1 MSTLCAKTT
10 SVRMAA
16 ILLLFAWGL
25 TLASPVALHAGDKK
39 KKATASAQKPAEKPQ
54 QDLSKLVWPEP
65 PNIPRVRYTS
75 YFAGMKFDK
84 GEGDQN
90 QNKKPKQS
98 WMDRL
103 AGTQSQDEKV
113 TIKNFPYQMLGPYG
127 MSVDSKGRLYVADQ
141 KVGAIFIFNTE
152 TKETELIRNGF
163 EAHFGLI
170 NGVAVDD
177 SDRIFVSDG
186 KLGKVLVFNAKHQVE
201 DQIKGL
207 VDPVGLAIDKEN
219 RLLYVVDT
227 QQDQVLVYDADS
239 LKPIRKIGTTG
250 KKHTLSTP
258 GDFALPTDVAVD
270 KDGNI
275 YVTDTLNWRVEIF
288 DAEGKFISQFG
299 KHCDAIGCFE
309 RPKGIAVDGDGHI
322 WVVDTG
328 LNLVQAYDRD
338 GALLAYV
345 GSPGRLLGQ
354 FTDPMGIA
362 IDQNNRMFVSEQY
375 PWGRVQEF
383 RYITDAEAEQLKKEK
398 AASHQTTQAEAT
410 KPAATPQAAAANPE
424 VKKN

>member
-1 MSTLCAKTT
+1 
-10 SVRMAA
+10 
-16 ILLLFAWGL
+16 
-25 TLASPVALHAGDKK
+25 
-39 KKATASAQKPAEKPQ
+39 
-54 QDLSKLVWPEP
+54 
-65 PNIPRVRYTS
+65 
-75 YFAGMKFDK
+75 
-84 GEGDQN
+84 
-90 QNKKPKQS
+90 
-98 WMDRL
+98 MDRL
-103 AGTQSQDEKV
+103 AGTQSQDEKFTV
-113 TIKNFPYQMLGPYG
+113 KNFPFQLLGPYG
-127 MSVDSKGRLYVADQ
+127 MAVDSKGRLYVADQ

-152 TKETELIRNGF
+152 TKETEMIRNGF

-170 NGVAVDD
+170 NSVAVDD
-177 SDRIFVSDG
+177 DDRIFVSDG
-186 KLGKVLVFNAKHQVE
+186 KLGKVMVFNAKHQVQ

-227 QQDQVLVYDADS
+227 QQDQVLVYDADT
-239 LKPIRKIGTTG
+239 LKPLRKIGTAG
-250 KKHTLSTP
+250 KKHTLTTP

-309 RPKGIAVDGDGHI
+309 RPKGIAVDSDGHI

-328 LNLVQAYDRD
+328 LSLVQAYDRD
-338 GALLAYV
+338 GALLGYV
-345 GSPGRLLGQ
+345 GGPGRLLGQ
-354 FTDPMGIA
+354 FNDPVGVF

-375 PWGRVQEF
+375 PWGRVQQF

-398 AASHQTTQAEAT
+398 AAGHQTTQAEAS
-410 KPAATPQAAAANPE
+410 KPAGTASDRRSQRE
-424 VKKN
+424 

>member
-1 MSTLCAKTT
+1 
-10 SVRMAA
+10 MAA
-16 ILLLFAWGL
+16 VVLLFAWGL

-39 KKATASAQKPAEKPQ
+39 KKQATAAQKPAEKPQ

-65 PNIPRVRYTS
+65 PNIPRVRYTN

-84 GEGDQN
+84 DVDTQG
-90 QNKKPKQS
+90 KKPKQS

-103 AGTQSQDEKV
+103 AGSQSQDEKITV
-113 TIKNFPYQMLGPYG
+113 KNFPYQLLGPYG

-152 TKETELIRNGF
+152 TKDTEMIRNGF

-177 SDRIFVSDG
+177 DDRIFVSDG
-186 KLGKVLVFNAKHQVE
+186 KLGKVLVFDAKHKVV
-201 DQIKGL
+201 DQIKDM

-227 QQDQVLVYDADS
+227 QQDQVLVYDADT
-239 LKPIRKIGTTG
+239 LKPIRKIGTAG
-250 KKHTLSTP
+250 KKHTLTTP

-309 RPKGIAVDGDGHI
+309 RPKGIAVDADGHI
-322 WVVDTG
+322 WVVDTSLG
-328 LNLVQAYDRD
+328 LVQAYDRD
-338 GALLAYV
+338 GALLGYV
-345 GSPGRLLGQ
+345 GGPGRLLGQ
-354 FTDPMGIA
+354 FNDPMGIF

-398 AASHQTTQAEAT
+398 AASHQTKQADATQ
-410 KPAATPQAAAANPE
+410 PAATPQTAAANPE
-424 VKKN
+424 VKK

>member
-1 MSTLCAKTT
+1 MCKLCAKTIR
-10 SVRMAA
+10 VRMAA
-16 ILLLFAWGL
+16 IFLLSAWGL
-25 TLASPVALHAGDKK
+25 TLASPVALHAADKK
-39 KKATASAQKPAEKPQ
+39 KKQATATQKPAEKKPP
-54 QDLSKLVWPEP
+54 QDLSKLVWPEA
-65 PNIPRVRYTS
+65 PNIPRVRYIS

-84 GEGDQN
+84 EADAQG
-90 QNKKPKQS
+90 KKVKQT

-103 AGTQSQDEKV
+103 AGAQSQDEKFTV
-113 TIKNFPYQMLGPYG
+113 KNFPFQLLGPYG
-127 MSVDSKGRLYVADQ
+127 MAVDSKGRLYVADQ

-152 TKETELIRNGF
+152 TKETELIGNGIQ
-163 EAHFGLI
+163 AHFAMI
-170 NGVAVDD
+170 NSVVVDD
-177 SDRIFVSDG
+177 DDRIFVSDG
-186 KLGKVLVFNAKHQVE
+186 KLGKVMVFDAKHQAQ

-239 LKPIRKIGTTG
+239 LKPLRKIGTGG

-270 KDGNI
+270 KDGNV

-288 DAEGKFISQFG
+288 DADGNFISQFG

-309 RPKGIAVDGDGHI
+309 RPKGIALDSDGHI
-322 WVVDTG
+322 WVVDNG
-328 LNLVQAYDRD
+328 LSLVQAYDRD
-338 GALLAYV
+338 GQLLGYV
-345 GSPGRLLGQ
+345 GGPGRLLGQ
-354 FTDPMGIA
+354 FNDPVGIF

-375 PWGRVQEF
+375 PWGRVQQF

-398 AASHQTTQAEAT
+398 AASHQTTQAEAA
-410 KPAATPQAAAANPE
+410 KPAGTPQAAAVNPE
-424 VKKN
+424 VKK

>member
-1 MSTLCAKTT
+1 MCNLRAKTT
-10 SVRMAA
+10 TVRMAA
-16 ILLLFAWGL
+16 VVLLFAWGL

-39 KKATASAQKPAEKPQ
+39 KKATTAAKPAAKKPE

-84 GEGDQN
+84 EADTPG
-90 QNKKPKQS
+90 KKAKQS

-103 AGTQSQDEKV
+103 AGTQSQDEKITV
-113 TIKNFPYQMLGPYG
+113 KNFPFQLLGPYG
-127 MSVDSKGRLYVADQ
+127 MSVDTKGRLYVADQ
-141 KVGAIFIFNTE
+141 KVGAIFVFNTE
-152 TKETELIRNGF
+152 TKDTELIRNGF
-163 EAHFGLI
+163 EAHFGMI
-170 NGVAVDD
+170 NSVVVDD
-177 SDRIFVSDG
+177 DDRVFVSDG
-186 KLGKVLVFNAKHQVE
+186 KLGKVLVFNAKHQVQ

-207 VDPVGLAIDKEN
+207 VDPVGLALDKEN

-227 QQDQVLVYDADS
+227 QQDQVLVYDADT
-239 LKPIRKIGTTG
+239 LKPLRKIGTAG

-258 GDFALPTDVAVD
+258 GDFALPSDIALD
-270 KDGNI
+270 KDGNV

-322 WVVDTG
+322 WVVDTS
-328 LNLVQAYDRD
+328 LNLVQAYDKD

-354 FTDPMGIA
+354 FTDPVGIF

-398 AASHQTTQAEAT
+398 EASHQTTQAAAA
-410 KPAATPQAAAANPE
+410 KPAATPQAAAAGAD
-424 VKKN
+424 VKK

>member
-1 MSTLCAKTT
+1 
-10 SVRMAA
+10 MAA
-16 ILLLFAWGL
+16 IFLLFAWGL
-25 TLASPVALHAGDKK
+25 TLASPVALHAADKK
-39 KKATASAQKPAEKPQ
+39 KKQATATQKPAEKKPP
-54 QDLSKLVWPEP
+54 QDLSKLVWPEA
-65 PNIPRVRYTS
+65 PNIPRVRYIS

-84 GEGDQN
+84 EADAQG
-90 QNKKPKQS
+90 KKVKQT

-103 AGTQSQDEKV
+103 AGAQSQDEKFTV
-113 TIKNFPYQMLGPYG
+113 KNFPFQLLGPYG
-127 MSVDSKGRLYVADQ
+127 MAVDSKGRLYVADQ

-152 TKETELIRNGF
+152 TKETELIGNGIQ
-163 EAHFGLI
+163 AHFAMI
-170 NGVAVDD
+170 NSVVVDD
-177 SDRIFVSDG
+177 DDRIFVSDG
-186 KLGKVLVFNAKHQVE
+186 KLGKVMVFDAKHQAQ

-239 LKPIRKIGTTG
+239 LKPLRKIGTGG

-270 KDGNI
+270 KDGNV

-288 DAEGKFISQFG
+288 DADGNFISQFG

-309 RPKGIAVDGDGHI
+309 RPKGIALDSDGHI
-322 WVVDTG
+322 WVVDNG
-328 LNLVQAYDRD
+328 LSLVQAYDRD
-338 GALLAYV
+338 GQLLGYV
-345 GSPGRLLGQ
+345 GGPGRLLGQ
-354 FTDPMGIA
+354 FNDPVGIF

-375 PWGRVQEF
+375 PWGRVQQF

-398 AASHQTTQAEAT
+398 AASHQTTQAEAA
-410 KPAATPQAAAANPE
+410 KPAGTPQAAAVNPE
-424 VKKN
+424 VKK

>member
-1 MSTLCAKTT
+1 MCKLCAKTIR
-10 SVRMAA
+10 VRMAA
-16 ILLLFAWGL
+16 IFLLFAWGL
-25 TLASPVALHAGDKK
+25 TLASPVALHAADKK
-39 KKATASAQKPAEKPQ
+39 KKQATATQKPAEKKPP
-54 QDLSKLVWPEP
+54 QDLSKLVWPEA
-65 PNIPRVRYTS
+65 PNIPRVRYIS

-84 GEGDQN
+84 EADAQG
-90 QNKKPKQS
+90 KKVKQT

-103 AGTQSQDEKV
+103 AGAQSQDEKFTV
-113 TIKNFPYQMLGPYG
+113 KNFPFQLLGPYG
-127 MSVDSKGRLYVADQ
+127 MAVDSKGRLYVADQ

-152 TKETELIRNGF
+152 TKETELIGNGIQ
-163 EAHFGLI
+163 AHFAMI
-170 NGVAVDD
+170 NSVVVDD
-177 SDRIFVSDG
+177 DDRIFVSDG
-186 KLGKVLVFNAKHQVE
+186 KLGKVMVFDAKHQAQ

-239 LKPIRKIGTTG
+239 LKPLRKIGTGG

-270 KDGNI
+270 KDGNV

-288 DAEGKFISQFG
+288 DADGKFISQFG

-309 RPKGIAVDGDGHI
+309 RPKGIALDSDGHI
-322 WVVDTG
+322 WVVDNG
-328 LNLVQAYDRD
+328 LSLVQAYDRD
-338 GALLAYV
+338 GQLLGYV
-345 GSPGRLLGQ
+345 GGPGRLLGQ
-354 FTDPMGIA
+354 FNDPVGIF

-375 PWGRVQEF
+375 PWGRVQQF

-398 AASHQTTQAEAT
+398 AASHQTTQAEAA
-410 KPAATPQAAAANPE
+410 KPAGTPQAAAVNPE
-424 VKKN
+424 VKK

>member
-1 MSTLCAKTT
+1 M
-10 SVRMAA
+10 
-16 ILLLFAWGL
+16 LLLLACGL
-25 TLASPVALHAGDKK
+25 TLASPVALHAADKK
-39 KKATASAQKPAEKPQ
+39 KKATAAQKPAEKPQ

-84 GEGDQN
+84 DLDTQA
-90 QNKKPKQS
+90 KKSKQT

-103 AGTQSQDEKV
+103 AGTQSQDEKITV
-113 TIKNFPYQMLGPYG
+113 KNFPYQLLGPYG
-127 MSVDSKGRLYVADQ
+127 MAVDSKGLLYVADQ
-141 KVGAIFIFNTE
+141 KVGAIFVFNTE
-152 TKETELIRNGF
+152 TKDTEMIRNGF
-163 EAHFGLI
+163 EAHFGMI
-170 NGVAVDD
+170 NGLAVDD
-177 SDRIFVSDG
+177 DGRIFVSDG
-186 KLGKVLVFNAKHQVE
+186 KLGKVLVINAKHKVE
-201 DQIKGL
+201 DQIKDL

-227 QQDQVLVYDADS
+227 QQDQVLVYDADT
-239 LKPIRKIGTTG
+239 LKPIRKIGTGG

-258 GDFALPTDVAVD
+258 GDFALPTNVALD
-270 KDGNI
+270 KDGNV

-288 DAEGKFISQFG
+288 DAEGNFISQFG

-322 WVVDTG
+322 WVVDTS

-354 FTDPMGIA
+354 FTDPVGIF

-375 PWGRVQEF
+375 PWGRVQQF

-398 AASHQTTQAEAT
+398 EAQRGSQKAANAPPATTQ
-410 KPAATPQAAAANPE
+410 QAAQTAPE
-424 VKKN
+424 VKK